1 MRELIIC
8 EAIPFGY
15 GPAAILLTLLQEL
28 HEKYD
33 IIVASSGSTYDFF
46 RRTSYKT
53 VYVDS
58 YDVLA
63 IREFLYSFPQEI
75 SAVISVENE
84 RFLYAA
90 HPIGIKTIYV
100 DLFEFIWD
108 TSEKYMPF
116 ADRYVIYT
124 LFENET
130 IRKRLKDK
138 GAYLITP
145 KVPFLDQEM
154 KKDYFLLHIGGLN
167 SKHISSDYLASY
179 AKYII
184 LFSNELEKRY
194 NKKIIIITSYCLFEF
209 LKNNLCKSSM
219 IELAY
224 DIPYRD
230 FKMMVSECSK
240 YLTTPGIHSVLLGLM
255 NKKEI
260 HILFPSNYTQCIQ
273 LRGFCTLF
281 NYNLSNSFALSADIE
296 SMKEKDGLTVV
307 HENIKTFDTS
317 NIEKHVEEVIGS
329 RFQSIDLAKI
339 HPDYFDDF
347 PSIVNAM
354 VIGHPLK

>member
-1 MRELIIC
+1 MRKLIIC

-28 HEKYD
+28 QDQYD
-33 IIVASSGSTYDFF
+33 IIVASSGSTYDFY

-58 YDVLA
+58 YDVSA

-75 SAVISVENE
+75 SAVVSVENE

-90 HPIGIKTIYV
+90 HPIGIRTIYV

-116 ADRYVIYT
+116 ADRYVVYT
-124 LFENET
+124 LFENDT
-130 IRKRLKDK
+130 IRMRLKDK
-138 GAYLITP
+138 GAYLISP
-145 KVPFLDQEM
+145 KIAFLEQEAQ
-154 KKDYFLLHIGGLN
+154 KDYFLLHIGGLN

-179 AKYII
+179 TKYIC
-184 LFSNELEKRY
+184 LFVNELKKRY
-194 NKKIIIITSYCLFEF
+194 NKKIKIITAYCLFEF
-209 LKNNLCKSSM
+209 LKKDLCNSSM

-224 DIPYRD
+224 DIPYSD

-255 NKKEI
+255 NKKDV
-260 HILFPSNYTQCIQ
+260 HVLFPSNYTQCIQ
-273 LRGFCTLF
+273 LRNFCSLF
-281 NYNLSNSFALSADIE
+281 NYSLSNSFALSEDIE
-296 SMKEKDGLTVV
+296 NMKEKDGLIAV
-307 HENIKTFDTS
+307 HAIIESFNTS
-317 NIEKHVEEVIGS
+317 NIEKHVEEVFGS
-329 RFQSIDLAKI
+329 RFQSIDLTAINPNK
-339 HPDYFDDF
+339 FDDF

-354 VIGHPLK
+354 VIEHSL